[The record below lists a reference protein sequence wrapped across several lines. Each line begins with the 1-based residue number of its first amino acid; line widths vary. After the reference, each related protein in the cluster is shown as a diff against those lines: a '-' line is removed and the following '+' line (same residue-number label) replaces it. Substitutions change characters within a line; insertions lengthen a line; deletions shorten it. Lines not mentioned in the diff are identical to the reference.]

1 MKTNAGL
8 VEYAKAQLG
17 RPYWYGTCGD
27 IASVKLWEGR
37 AKAYPRYY
45 SKARFDKMKER
56 GDIGKK
62 VHDCSGLI
70 KGYLM
75 SNSPDMAATYKKS
88 YDLSA
93 NGFLKNA
100 VESGPI
106 SSIPEIPGLAVWR
119 NNHIGIY
126 VGGGEVIEAKGFD
139 YGVVKSALKG
149 STFAKWIKL
158 PFITYGTQI
167 EAPAA
172 SDDAIDADIYIVV
185 KGDTLSAIARKFNTT
200 VSALVEQNGI
210 KNPNLI
216 KVGQKI
222 TLPGGE
228 PTKEETKTWKGKVTT
243 KNLPLNVRKTS
254 SPNSAII
261 GTLPKGSVHEFQ
273 GRTVNGMIK
282 LANRDGWCSASYI
295 NKL

>member
-8 VEYAKAQLG
+8 VEYAKAQIG
-17 RPYWYGTCGD
+17 RPYWFGTCGD
-27 IASVKLWEGR
+27 IAGQKLWECR
-37 AKAYPRYY
+37 AKVYPKYY
-45 SKARFDKMKER
+45 SDARLKKALAR
-56 GDIGKK
+56 GDFGKK

-106 SSIPEIPGLAVWR
+106 SSIPEIPGLAVWK

-126 VGGGEVIEAKGFD
+126 IGNDEVIEAKGFD
-139 YGVVKSALKG
+139 YGIVKSYLRC
-149 STFAKWIKL
+149 SNFTKWIKL
-158 PFITYGTQI
+158 PFITYGAQI

-172 SDDAIDADIYIVV
+172 SDDAIDAVFYIVV

-200 VSALVEQNGI
+200 VSALVELNKI

-228 PTKEETKTWKGKVTT
+228 PAKEDPKTWKGKIVTQT
-243 KNLPLNVRKTS
+243 YPLNIRRS
-254 SPNSAII
+254 SDPNSAII

-273 GRTVNGMIK
+273 GGTVNGMIK